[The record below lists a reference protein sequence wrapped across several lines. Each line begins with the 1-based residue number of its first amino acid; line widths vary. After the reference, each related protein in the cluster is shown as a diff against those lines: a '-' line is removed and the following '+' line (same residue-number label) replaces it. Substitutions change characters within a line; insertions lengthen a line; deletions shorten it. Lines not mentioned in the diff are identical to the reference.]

1 MIKIDNLI
9 SALKTLKTGF
19 ELFQNN
25 KNPDIKDMLADS
37 CVKRFEYTLETS
49 IKLMKKFLKQ
59 VYFIDE
65 KDLTVNNVF
74 RLMQGYNF
82 IISWENWRNYYQK
95 RNDTSHEY
103 NIQKSRDLLKIIPD
117 FIKGTEILVEN
128 LNVALTQN
136 EQNQRN

>member
-1 MIKIDNLI
+1 
-9 SALKTLKTGF
+9 
-19 ELFQNN
+19 
-25 KNPDIKDMLADS
+25 
-37 CVKRFEYTLETS
+37 
-49 IKLMKKFLKQ
+49 MKKFLKQ

-117 FIKGTEILVEN
+117 FIKDTEILVEN

>member
-25 KNPDIKDMLADS
+25 KNPDIKDMLVDS

-117 FIKGTEILVEN
+117 FIKDTEILVEN

>member
-25 KNPDIKDMLADS
+25 QNLDIKDMLADS

-117 FIKGTEILVEN
+117 FIKDTEILVEN

>member
-117 FIKGTEILVEN
+117 FIKDTEILVEN

>member
-9 SALKTLKTGF
+9 SALKTLKIGF

-25 KNPDIKDMLADS
+25 RNPDIKDMLADS

-117 FIKGTEILVEN
+117 FIKDTEILVEN

>member
-9 SALKTLKTGF
+9 SALKTLKIGF

-25 KNPDIKDMLADS
+25 RNPDIKDMLADS
-37 CVKRFEYTLETS
+37 CVKHFEYTLETS

-117 FIKGTEILVEN
+117 FIKDTEILVEN

>member
-1 MIKIDNLI
+1 MIRIDNLTA
-9 SALKTLKTGF
+9 ALKTLKTGF

-25 KNPDIKDMLADS
+25 KNLEIKDMLADS

-49 IKLMKKFLKQ
+49 IKLMRKFLKQ

-65 KDLTVNNVF
+65 KDLTINNIF
-74 RLMQGYNF
+74 RLMQGYDF
-82 IISWENWRNYYQK
+82 IISWENWKNYYQK

-103 NIQKSRDLLKIIPD
+103 NIQKSNDLLQVIPN
-117 FIKGTEILVEN
+117 FIKDVEILVKN
-128 LNVALTQN
+128 LNLVLTQN